1 MYNKQIKM
9 VISGFIALS
18 SLLLFKNG
26 EIGYGILV
34 LFFTGLIILS
44 IFKDERIIRAFYYI
58 RKNNMDKA
66 AKILDK
72 IKYPDKLIKSQEAY
86 FYYLNGLVQSV
97 RWLTE
102 ENKLSISFTS
112 ENKDIAGDLVCDT
125 SPVEDSEIAIFDT
138 AQLNKL
144 ISVTNGE
151 LLLTLEK
158 EHKVYS
164 KLHIQDNSFNVAYS
178 LADSLLVPKR
188 GTINFPTDYDVIIEL
203 TPEIVSNFIK
213 AKSALTDISDVM
225 ISTEEDPDRGTIVQF
240 AFGDLNNFSNKIK
253 YIVDENITINKELK
267 LPFNSDS
274 FKNILAANK
283 DLESGKLSLTEE
295 GFMKLEFQ
303 SEDIKTLYYMV
314 RKEDATYV

>member
-1 MYNKQIKM
+1 MINKSKLQSI
-9 VISGFIALS
+9 IS
-18 SLLLFKNG
+18 K
-26 EIGYGILV
+26 
-34 LFFTGLIILS
+34 
-44 IFKDERIIRAFYYI
+44 
-58 RKNNMDKA
+58 
-66 AKILDK
+66 
-72 IKYPDKLIKSQEAY
+72 
-86 FYYLNGLVQSV
+86 YYLNGLVQSV
-97 RWLTE
+97 RWETK
-102 ENKLSISFTS
+102 NKELSISFTS
-112 ENKDIAGDLVCDT
+112 ENKDIAGDLMCEN

-158 EHKVYS
+158 EHKVFS

-203 TPEIVSNFIK
+203 TPEIVNNFIK

-225 ISTEEDPDRGTIVQF
+225 ISTEEDPDRGTVIQF

-253 YIVDENITINKELK
+253 YIVDENIEVTLGKDLK

-314 RKEDATYV
+314 RKEDSTYV

>member
-1 MYNKQIKM
+1 MINKSKLQSI
-9 VISGFIALS
+9 IS
-18 SLLLFKNG
+18 K
-26 EIGYGILV
+26 
-34 LFFTGLIILS
+34 
-44 IFKDERIIRAFYYI
+44 
-58 RKNNMDKA
+58 
-66 AKILDK
+66 
-72 IKYPDKLIKSQEAY
+72 
-86 FYYLNGLVQSV
+86 YYLNGLVQSV

-102 ENKLSISFTS
+102 DNKLSISFTS
-112 ENKDIAGDLVCDT
+112 ENKDIAGDLICKN
-125 SPVEDSEIAIFDT
+125 SPVENSEIAIFDT

-158 EHKVYS
+158 EHKVFS

-188 GTINFPTDYDVIIEL
+188 GTINFPTEYDVIIEL

-253 YIVDENITINKELK
+253 YIVDENIEVTLGKELK

-303 SEDIKTLYYMV
+303 TEDIKTLYYMV
-314 RKEDATYV
+314 RKEDSTYV

>member
-1 MYNKQIKM
+1 MINKSKLQSI
-9 VISGFIALS
+9 IS
-18 SLLLFKNG
+18 K
-26 EIGYGILV
+26 
-34 LFFTGLIILS
+34 
-44 IFKDERIIRAFYYI
+44 
-58 RKNNMDKA
+58 
-66 AKILDK
+66 
-72 IKYPDKLIKSQEAY
+72 
-86 FYYLNGLVQSV
+86 YYLNGLVQSV

-102 ENKLSISFTS
+102 NGKLSISFVS
-112 ENKDIAGDLVCDT
+112 ENKDICGDLICEV

-158 EHKVYS
+158 EHKIFS

-188 GTINFPTDYDVIIEL
+188 GKIEFPSNYDVIINL

-213 AKSALTDISDVM
+213 AKSALTDINDVM

-253 YIVDENITINKELK
+253 YTVGENIIINKELK

-283 DLESGKLSLTEE
+283 DLENGKLSLTED

-303 SEDIKTLYYMV
+303 TEDISTLYYLV
-314 RKEDATYV
+314 RKEDTTYV

>member
-1 MYNKQIKM
+1 MINKSKLQSI
-9 VISGFIALS
+9 IS
-18 SLLLFKNG
+18 K
-26 EIGYGILV
+26 
-34 LFFTGLIILS
+34 
-44 IFKDERIIRAFYYI
+44 
-58 RKNNMDKA
+58 
-66 AKILDK
+66 
-72 IKYPDKLIKSQEAY
+72 
-86 FYYLNGLVQSV
+86 YYLNGLVQSV
-97 RWLTE
+97 RWETK

-112 ENKDIAGDLVCDT
+112 ENKDIAGDLMCEN

-138 AQLNKL
+138 SQLNKL

-158 EHKVYS
+158 EHKIFS

-188 GTINFPTDYDVIIEL
+188 GTINFPTEYDVIIEL
-203 TPEIVSNFIK
+203 TPEIVNNFIK

-225 ISTEEDPDRGTIVQF
+225 ISTEEDPDRGIVVQF

-253 YIVDENITINKELK
+253 YIVDENIEVTLGKDLK

-314 RKEDATYV
+314 RKEDSTYV

>member
-1 MYNKQIKM
+1 MINKSKLQSI
-9 VISGFIALS
+9 IS
-18 SLLLFKNG
+18 K
-26 EIGYGILV
+26 
-34 LFFTGLIILS
+34 
-44 IFKDERIIRAFYYI
+44 
-58 RKNNMDKA
+58 
-66 AKILDK
+66 
-72 IKYPDKLIKSQEAY
+72 
-86 FYYLNGLVQSV
+86 YYLNGLVQSV

-102 ENKLSISFTS
+102 DNKLSISFTS
-112 ENKDIAGDLVCDT
+112 ENKDIAGDLICKN
-125 SPVEDSEIAIFDT
+125 SPVENSEIAIFDT

-158 EHKVYS
+158 EHKVFS

-188 GTINFPTDYDVIIEL
+188 GTINFPTEYDVIIEL
-203 TPEIVSNFIK
+203 TPEIVNNFIK

-225 ISTEEDPDRGTIVQF
+225 ISTEEDPDRGTVVQF

-253 YIVDENITINKELK
+253 YIVDENIEVTLGKELK

-314 RKEDATYV
+314 RKEDSTYV

>member
-1 MYNKQIKM
+1 MINKSKLQSI
-9 VISGFIALS
+9 IS
-18 SLLLFKNG
+18 K
-26 EIGYGILV
+26 
-34 LFFTGLIILS
+34 
-44 IFKDERIIRAFYYI
+44 
-58 RKNNMDKA
+58 
-66 AKILDK
+66 
-72 IKYPDKLIKSQEAY
+72 
-86 FYYLNGLVQSV
+86 YYLNGLVQSV
-97 RWLTE
+97 RWETK

-112 ENKDIAGDLVCDT
+112 ENKDIAGDLMCEN

-138 AQLNKL
+138 SQLNKL

-158 EHKVYS
+158 EHKIFS

-188 GTINFPTDYDVIIEL
+188 GTINFPTEYDVIIEL
-203 TPEIVSNFIK
+203 TPEIVNNFIK
-213 AKSALTDISDVM
+213 AKSALTDINDVM
-225 ISTEEDPDRGTIVQF
+225 ISTEEDPDRGTVVQF

-253 YIVDENITINKELK
+253 YIVDENIEVALGKDLK

-314 RKEDATYV
+314 RKEDSTYV

>member
-1 MYNKQIKM
+1 MINKSKLQSI
-9 VISGFIALS
+9 IS
-18 SLLLFKNG
+18 K
-26 EIGYGILV
+26 
-34 LFFTGLIILS
+34 
-44 IFKDERIIRAFYYI
+44 
-58 RKNNMDKA
+58 
-66 AKILDK
+66 
-72 IKYPDKLIKSQEAY
+72 
-86 FYYLNGLVQSV
+86 YYLNGLVQSV
-97 RWLTE
+97 RWETN

-112 ENKDIAGDLVCDT
+112 ENKDIAGDLMCEN

-158 EHKVYS
+158 EHKVFS

-203 TPEIVSNFIK
+203 TPEIVNNFIK

-225 ISTEEDPDRGTIVQF
+225 ISTEEDPDRGTVIQF

-253 YIVDENITINKELK
+253 YIVDENIEVTLGKDLK

-295 GFMKLEFQ
+295 GFMKLEFK

-314 RKEDATYV
+314 RKEDSTYV

>member
-1 MYNKQIKM
+1 MINKSKLQSI
-9 VISGFIALS
+9 IS
-18 SLLLFKNG
+18 K
-26 EIGYGILV
+26 
-34 LFFTGLIILS
+34 
-44 IFKDERIIRAFYYI
+44 
-58 RKNNMDKA
+58 
-66 AKILDK
+66 
-72 IKYPDKLIKSQEAY
+72 
-86 FYYLNGLVQSV
+86 YYLNGLVQSV
-97 RWLTE
+97 RWETN

-112 ENKDIAGDLVCDT
+112 ENKDIAGDLFCEN
-125 SPVEDSEIAIFDT
+125 SPVENSEIAIFDT

-158 EHKVYS
+158 EHKVFS

-188 GTINFPTDYDVIIEL
+188 GTINFPTEYDVTIEL
-203 TPEIVSNFIK
+203 TPEIVNNFIK

-225 ISTEEDPDRGTIVQF
+225 ISTEEDPDRGTVIQF

-253 YIVDENITINKELK
+253 YIVDENIEVTLGKDLK

>member
-1 MYNKQIKM
+1 MINKSKLQSI
-9 VISGFIALS
+9 IS
-18 SLLLFKNG
+18 K
-26 EIGYGILV
+26 
-34 LFFTGLIILS
+34 
-44 IFKDERIIRAFYYI
+44 
-58 RKNNMDKA
+58 
-66 AKILDK
+66 
-72 IKYPDKLIKSQEAY
+72 
-86 FYYLNGLVQSV
+86 YYLNGLVQSV

-112 ENKDIAGDLVCDT
+112 ENKDIAGDLVCDV

-158 EHKVYS
+158 EHKVFS

-213 AKSALTDISDVM
+213 AKSALTDINDVM
-225 ISTEEDPDRGTIVQF
+225 VSTEEDPDRGTIVQF

-253 YIVDENITINKELK
+253 YIVDEGIEINKELK

>member
-1 MYNKQIKM
+1 MINKSKLQSI
-9 VISGFIALS
+9 IS
-18 SLLLFKNG
+18 K
-26 EIGYGILV
+26 
-34 LFFTGLIILS
+34 
-44 IFKDERIIRAFYYI
+44 
-58 RKNNMDKA
+58 
-66 AKILDK
+66 
-72 IKYPDKLIKSQEAY
+72 
-86 FYYLNGLVQSV
+86 YYLNGLVQSV
-97 RWLTE
+97 RWETK

-112 ENKDIAGDLVCDT
+112 ENKDIAGDLMCEN

-138 AQLNKL
+138 SQLNKL

-158 EHKVYS
+158 EHKIFS

-188 GTINFPTDYDVIIEL
+188 GTINFPTEYDVIIEL
-203 TPEIVSNFIK
+203 TPEIVNNFIK

-225 ISTEEDPDRGTIVQF
+225 ISTEEDPDRGTVVQF

-253 YIVDENITINKELK
+253 YIVDENIEVALGKDLK

-314 RKEDATYV
+314 RKEDSTYV

>member
-1 MYNKQIKM
+1 MINKSKLQSI
-9 VISGFIALS
+9 IS
-18 SLLLFKNG
+18 K
-26 EIGYGILV
+26 
-34 LFFTGLIILS
+34 
-44 IFKDERIIRAFYYI
+44 
-58 RKNNMDKA
+58 
-66 AKILDK
+66 
-72 IKYPDKLIKSQEAY
+72 
-86 FYYLNGLVQSV
+86 YYLNGLVQSV
-97 RWLTE
+97 RWETK

-112 ENKDIAGDLVCDT
+112 ENKDIAGDLMCEN

-138 AQLNKL
+138 SQLNKL

-158 EHKVYS
+158 EHKIFS

-188 GTINFPTDYDVIIEL
+188 GTINFPTEYDVIIEL
-203 TPEIVSNFIK
+203 TPEIVNNFIK
-213 AKSALTDISDVM
+213 AKSALTDINDVM
-225 ISTEEDPDRGTIVQF
+225 ISTEEDPDRGIVVQF

-253 YIVDENITINKELK
+253 YIVDENIEVAFGKDLK

-314 RKEDATYV
+314 RKEDSTYV

>member
-1 MYNKQIKM
+1 MINKSKLQSI
-9 VISGFIALS
+9 IS
-18 SLLLFKNG
+18 K
-26 EIGYGILV
+26 
-34 LFFTGLIILS
+34 
-44 IFKDERIIRAFYYI
+44 
-58 RKNNMDKA
+58 
-66 AKILDK
+66 
-72 IKYPDKLIKSQEAY
+72 
-86 FYYLNGLVQSV
+86 YYLNGLVQSV

-102 ENKLSISFTS
+102 DNKLSISFTS
-112 ENKDIAGDLVCDT
+112 ENKDIAGDLICKN
-125 SPVEDSEIAIFDT
+125 SPVENSEIAIFDT

-158 EHKVYS
+158 EHKVFS

-188 GTINFPTDYDVIIEL
+188 GTINFPTEYDVIIEL

-225 ISTEEDPDRGTIVQF
+225 ISTEEDPDRGTVVQF

-253 YIVDENITINKELK
+253 YIVDENIEVTLGKELK

-303 SEDIKTLYYMV
+303 TEDIKTLYYMV
-314 RKEDATYV
+314 RKEDSTYV

>member
-1 MYNKQIKM
+1 MINKSKLQSI
-9 VISGFIALS
+9 IS
-18 SLLLFKNG
+18 K
-26 EIGYGILV
+26 
-34 LFFTGLIILS
+34 
-44 IFKDERIIRAFYYI
+44 
-58 RKNNMDKA
+58 
-66 AKILDK
+66 
-72 IKYPDKLIKSQEAY
+72 
-86 FYYLNGLVQSV
+86 YYLNGLVQSV
-97 RWLTE
+97 RWETK

-112 ENKDIAGDLVCDT
+112 ENKDIAGDLMCEN
-125 SPVEDSEIAIFDT
+125 SPVEDSEITIFDT
-138 AQLNKL
+138 SQLNKL

-158 EHKVYS
+158 EHKIFS

-188 GTINFPTDYDVIIEL
+188 GTINFPTEYDVIIEL
-203 TPEIVSNFIK
+203 TPEIVNNFIK
-213 AKSALTDISDVM
+213 AKSALTDINDVM
-225 ISTEEDPDRGTIVQF
+225 ISTEEDPDRGIVVQF

-253 YIVDENITINKELK
+253 YIVDENIEVTLGKDLK

-314 RKEDATYV
+314 RKEDSTYV